1 MLRQL
6 AAGGLEPTRGMQHQG
21 RDSSCAVRL
30 GLQVLS
36 EILGWMAKAVEEF
49 TLAVF
54 NVKALCDWMKVRRST
69 RTAKKHF
76 EAQAVICMLG

>member
-1 MLRQL
+1 MRWRNNPCV
-6 AAGGLEPTRGMQHQG
+6 ARP
-21 RDSSCAVRL
+21 

-36 EILGWMAKAVEEF
+36 ESLGWVAKAIEEF

-69 RTAKKHF
+69 RCNRYRATP
-76 EAQAVICMLG
+76 